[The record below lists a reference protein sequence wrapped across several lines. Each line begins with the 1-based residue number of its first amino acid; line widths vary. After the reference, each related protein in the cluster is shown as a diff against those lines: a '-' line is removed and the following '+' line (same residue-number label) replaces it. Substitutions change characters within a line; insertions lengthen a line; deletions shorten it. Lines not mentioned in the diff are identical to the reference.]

1 MGPKIPIL
9 PSSNAMCVSDREMK
23 SPRQPDYTNKAAL
36 LYLSTRLI
44 AGNLQFM
51 MDFTNR
57 KNKQEISFITD
68 ASTSIKRR
76 RESGNNLNT

>member
-1 MGPKIPIL
+1 MGSKTPIF
-9 PSSNAMCVSDREMK
+9 PSSNAVHVPDREMK
-23 SPRQPDYTNKAAL
+23 SPRQADYTNKAVL

-57 KNKQEISFITD
+57 KNKQAISLIIA
-68 ASTSIKRR
+68 ASTSIKER
-76 RESGNNLNT
+76 REEWQ